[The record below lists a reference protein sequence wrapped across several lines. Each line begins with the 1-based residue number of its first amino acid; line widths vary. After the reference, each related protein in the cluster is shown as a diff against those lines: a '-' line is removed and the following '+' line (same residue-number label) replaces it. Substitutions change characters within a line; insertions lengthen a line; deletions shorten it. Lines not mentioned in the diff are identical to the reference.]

1 MTDRCARLNLVQW
14 LQQPVRWLWS
24 GVQLVGRFAGNP
36 GAAPPDAQ
44 ARTNELLEALVAAQV
59 RTTDLIGALG
69 SAPKPQ
75 GNPELR
81 EQVEALRREV
91 ELLTL
96 ASAPSHARLE
106 TLADAVLELKESF
119 RALPFAALEQR
130 LNQAVKAQERT
141 NELLEFALRAGFEED
156 ERTRGV

>member
-1 MTDRCARLNLVQW
+1 MTDWCALGEWILEPIRLLRTGLERVI
-14 LQQPVRWLWS
+14 R
-24 GVQLVGRFAGNP
+24 P
-36 GAAPPDAQ
+36 GAGTRPEPGDTRAG
-44 ARTNELLEALVAAQV
+44 TNELLEALVAAQV

-69 SAPKPQ
+69 TAPQPQ
-75 GNPELR
+75 GTPELR

-119 RALPFAALEQR
+119 RALPFETLEQR

-141 NELLEFALRAGFEED
+141 NQLLEFALRAGFEED